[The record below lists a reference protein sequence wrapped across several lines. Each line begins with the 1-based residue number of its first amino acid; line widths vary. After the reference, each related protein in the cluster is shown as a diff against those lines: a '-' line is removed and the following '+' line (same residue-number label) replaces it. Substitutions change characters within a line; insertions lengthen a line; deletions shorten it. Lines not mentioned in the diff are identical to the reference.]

1 METLEIYIIIPLS
14 MSKQIWS
21 LYGVM
26 KA

>member
-1 METLEIYIIIPLS
+1 LEIYIIIPLS